1 MSSLLFSSI
10 KIRGLSIKNRIF
22 VSPMCQYS
30 AVDGVPNDWH
40 LVHLGARAVG
50 GAGLVMAEAT
60 GVSPIG
66 RISPED
72 LGLWNHEQADAF
84 KRITQFIRGQ
94 GATPAIQLAHAGRK
108 AGTAAPWNGGAPLA
122 IEQGGWMPIAP
133 SALPFASGH
142 KTPHEMTLSDIK
154 SVIQQFA
161 TSAQL
166 ALAAGFEVA
175 EIHMAHGYLLHEF
188 LSPLSNRRGDD
199 YGRDLLGRMRM
210 PLEVAKA
217 VRDAWPAH
225 LPVFARISATDWVE
239 GGWSIEETVIL
250 CGELK
255 KLGIDFIDTSTGGLV
270 PDAKIPAGPG
280 FQVPFAERIRKE
292 VGIFTGAVGLITNA
306 QQAES
311 ILLKGEADAVLLARQ
326 FLRDPY
332 FPLHA
337 AKDLGVDISWPRQ
350 YERSR

>member
-1 MSSLLFSSI
+1 
-10 KIRGLSIKNRIF
+10 
-22 VSPMCQYS
+22 
-30 AVDGVPNDWH
+30 
-40 LVHLGARAVG
+40 
-50 GAGLVMAEAT
+50 
-60 GVSPIG
+60 
-66 RISPED
+66 
-72 LGLWNHEQADAF
+72 
-84 KRITQFIRGQ
+84 
-94 GATPAIQLAHAGRK
+94 
-108 AGTAAPWNGGAPLA
+108 
-122 IEQGGWMPIAP
+122 MPIAP